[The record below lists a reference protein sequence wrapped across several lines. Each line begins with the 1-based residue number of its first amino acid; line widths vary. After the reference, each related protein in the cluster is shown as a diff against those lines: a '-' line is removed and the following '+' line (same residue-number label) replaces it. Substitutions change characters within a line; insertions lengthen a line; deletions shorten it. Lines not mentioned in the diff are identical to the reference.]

1 MRRSV
6 RLGAVAV
13 ALALAL
19 GLCVHYGATYDEN
32 WPYPTGEQLAEEP
45 GGWDGEQV
53 LLVGVVETVG
63 EDGFTMTVETDDGE
77 VARLVEVRG
86 RSTDAE
92 PGGTV
97 QVYGELSE
105 EGAVLAA
112 DRVVV
117 VVESPD
123 EQFSKYAV
131 SAAALLLVAGAFLR
145 HWRIDLRRLA
155 ITARGDRDE

>member
-1 MRRSV
+1 MRLSV

-19 GLCVHYGATYDEN
+19 GLCIHYGATYDEN

-53 LLVGVVETVG
+53 LLVGVVEAAG
-63 EDGFTMTVETDDGE
+63 EDGFTMRVETDDGE
-77 VARLVEVRG
+77 VARVVEVRG
-86 RSTDAE
+86 RSTDAK

-97 QVYGELSE
+97 QVYGELSG
-105 EGAVLAA
+105 EGTVQHA

-131 SAAALLLVAGAFLR
+131 SAAALLLVAGVFFR
-145 HWRIDLRRLA
+145 HWRIDLQRLA

>member
-19 GLCVHYGATYDEN
+19 GLCVHYGATYDGN
-32 WPYPTGEQLAEEP
+32 WPYPTGDQLAEEP

-53 LLVGVVETVG
+53 LLFGVVETVG
-63 EDGFTMTVETDDGE
+63 EDGFTMTVDTDDGE
-77 VARLVEVRG
+77 VARVVEVRG
-86 RSTDAE
+86 RSVDAE

-105 EGAVLAA
+105 EGTVQQA

-123 EQFSKYAV
+123 EEFSKYAISV
-131 SAAALLLVAGAFLR
+131 AGLLLVAGVFLR
-145 HWRIDLRRLA
+145 HWRVDLRTLS
-155 ITARGDRDE
+155 ITARGDRDG